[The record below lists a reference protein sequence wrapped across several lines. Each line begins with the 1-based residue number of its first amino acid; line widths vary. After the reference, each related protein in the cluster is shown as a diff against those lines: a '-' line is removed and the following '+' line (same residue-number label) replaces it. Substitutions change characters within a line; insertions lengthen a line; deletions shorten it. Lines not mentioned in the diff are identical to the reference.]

1 MKKWIFIAIHY
12 MEIGGAEISL
22 IGLLNAIDY
31 SKYDIDL
38 FIYSHRGEFMSLIPK
53 EVNILPEDMKYAS
66 IEKPMIAALKQGY
79 GDIVAARL
87 LAKWQS
93 RRFTKKH
100 KLTNSAAGLQYVSE
114 NTTPLL
120 RSLDHLGEYD
130 LAISFL
136 APHTIVRKK
145 VKARKKIAW
154 IHTDYTN
161 ISVNA
166 EKELPDWNSYDYIA
180 SISED
185 VSRTFCQVFPTL
197 REKLVLIENILSP
210 TFVRERSKMANTDD
224 MPQVEG
230 EYRFLSVGRYSPP
243 KNFDNLPFIAK
254 SLLSKDV
261 KFKWYIIGYGGDE
274 DLIKSNIADAGVEQT
289 VVLLGKKSNP
299 YPYIATCDIY
309 IQPSRYE
316 GKSVTVRE
324 AQMLYKPVVVTAY
337 PTASSQIK
345 NGVDGVIVPLDNESC
360 ADGIYNFV
368 QDIELQNIIISHLKT
383 NDYGNETEVEKLYK
397 LI

>member
-1 MKKWIFIAIHY
+1 MKKRIFITIHY

-31 SKYDIDL
+31 SQYDVDL
-38 FIYSHRGEFMSLIPK
+38 FIHSHRGEFMALIPK
-53 EVNILPEDMKYAS
+53 EVNLLPEDMKYAS
-66 IEKPMIAALKQGY
+66 IEKPMTTVLKQGY
-79 GDIVAARL
+79 VDILAARL

-93 RRFTKKH
+93 WRFVRRYN
-100 KLTNSAAGLQYVSE
+100 LTNSAAELQYVSE

-120 RSLDHLGEYD
+120 RSLEHFGEYD

-145 VKARKKIAW
+145 IKAKKKIAW

-180 SISED
+180 SISDD

-210 TFVRERSKMANTDD
+210 TFVRDRSKMGSAED
-224 MPQVEG
+224 MPQEKG
-230 EYRFLSVGRYSPP
+230 EYIFLSVGRYSPQ

-254 SLLSKDV
+254 SLLDKGV

-274 DLIKSNIADAGVEQT
+274 ELIKSKISEAAVGQT
-289 VVLLGKKSNP
+289 VILLGKMSNP
-299 YPYIATCDIY
+299 YPYMAACDFY

-324 AQMLYKPVVVTAY
+324 AQMLYKPVVVT
-337 PTASSQIK
+337 
-345 NGVDGVIVPLDNESC
+345 
-360 ADGIYNFV
+360 
-368 QDIELQNIIISHLKT
+368 
-383 NDYGNETEVEKLYK
+383 
-397 LI
+397 

>member
-1 MKKWIFIAIHY
+1 

-31 SKYDIDL
+31 SQYDVDL
-38 FIYSHRGEFMSLIPK
+38 FIHSHRGEFMALIPK
-53 EVNILPEDMKYAS
+53 EVNLLPEDMKYAS
-66 IEKPMIAALKQGY
+66 IEKPMTTVLKQGY
-79 GDIVAARL
+79 VDILAARL

-93 RRFTKKH
+93 WRFVRRYN
-100 KLTNSAAGLQYVSE
+100 LTNSAAELQYVSE

-120 RSLDHLGEYD
+120 RSLEHFGEYD

-145 VKARKKIAW
+145 IKAKKKIAW

-180 SISED
+180 SISDD

-210 TFVRERSKMANTDD
+210 TFVRDRSKMGSAED
-224 MPQVEG
+224 MPQEKG
-230 EYRFLSVGRYSPP
+230 EYIFLSVGRYSPQ

-254 SLLSKDV
+254 SLLDKGV

-274 DLIKSNIADAGVEQT
+274 ELIKSKISEAAVGQT
-289 VVLLGKKSNP
+289 VILLGKMSNP
-299 YPYIATCDIY
+299 YPYMAACDFY

-345 NGVDGVIVPLDNESC
+345 DGIDGVIVPLDNESC
-360 ADGIYNFV
+360 ADGIYKFV
-368 QDIELQNIIISHLKT
+368 RDMELQNSIINHLK
-383 NDYGNETEVEKLYK
+383 NHDYGNETEVEKLYK

>member
-1 MKKWIFIAIHY
+1 

-31 SKYDIDL
+31 SRYDVDL
-38 FIYSHRGEFMSLIPK
+38 FIYSHQGEFMSLIPPQ
-53 EVNILPEDMKYAS
+53 VNILPEEMKYAS
-66 IEKPMIAALKQGY
+66 IEKPMVTILKQGY
-79 GDIVAARL
+79 IDIVAARL
-87 LAKWQS
+87 LAKIQFGWYS
-93 RRFTKKH
+93 KRH
-100 KLTNSAAGLQYVSE
+100 KLRDGAAVLQYISD

-120 RSLDHLGEYD
+120 KSLDHLGEYD

-145 VKARKKIAW
+145 VKAKKKIAW

-166 EKELPDWNSYDYIA
+166 EKELPDWSSYDYIA

-185 VSRTFCQVFPTL
+185 VSKTFCEVFPSL
-197 REKLVLIENILSP
+197 KEKLVLIENILSP
-210 TFVRERSKMANTDD
+210 NFVRTRSLDQAVDTSD
-224 MPQVEG
+224 MPHIEG
-230 EYRFLSVGRYSPP
+230 EYRFLSVGRYSHP

-254 SLLSKDV
+254 NLLSKGI

-274 DLIKSNIADAGVEQT
+274 ELIKSKVAEAGMQESVI
-289 VVLLGKKSNP
+289 LLGKKSNP
-299 YPYIATCDIY
+299 YPYIAACDIY

-337 PTASSQIK
+337 PTAPSQIK
-345 NGVDGVIVPLDNESC
+345 SGVDGFIVPLDNSGC
-360 ADGIYNFV
+360 AEGIYDFI
-368 QDIELQNIIISHLKT
+368 QDNSQQQSITSHLRT
-383 NDYGNETEVEKLYK
+383 HDYGNEAEVEKLYK